1 MPNTKVCPL
10 PVPLTMRLAHTFLFF
25 SVCLSLTQGRAGTGG
40 KKTDGN
46 EENEEANGDWKVL
59 FPNGT
64 IITGVGKPPMLWR
77 LAESKQTSEG

>member
-1 MPNTKVCPL
+1 
-10 PVPLTMRLAHTFLFF
+10 MRLVHTFIFF
-25 SVCLSLTQGRAGTGG
+25 CVCLSLTQGRAGTGG

-46 EENEEANGDWKVL
+46 EENEEVNGDWKVL

-77 LAESKQTSEG
+77 LVESEQTSEG